1 MYKIDKILIGT
12 HNKGKFKEISDLL
25 PKAIKKISPNEL
37 NIESPQEN
45 GKSFLQNSE
54 IKADFF
60 CKKSHLTTLSDDSGL
75 EIDCLAGKPGIFSSR
90 WAKEFGNFSNAMF
103 EILKKINEANQN
115 KKQKNI
121 KAKFVCSLT
130 IQWPDGKKISEI
142 GEIEGNISPPKGNN
156 GFGYD
161 PIFIPQGY
169 LKTFAEMNY
178 KEKLLIDHRYIAYKK
193 LEKKI
198 KIYFQ

>member
-25 PKAIKKISPNEL
+25 PEKVEKVSPNDL
-37 NIESPQEN
+37 NIESPKEN
-45 GKSFLQNSE
+45 GKTFLQNSE
-54 IKADFF
+54 LKANFF
-60 CKKSHLTTLSDDSGL
+60 CNKSKLITLSDDSGL
-75 EIDCLAGKPGIFSSR
+75 EIDCLNGQPGIFSSR
-90 WAKEFGNFSNAMF
+90 WAKQFGGFDNAMM
-103 EILKKINEANQN
+103 EILN
-115 KKQKNI
+115 KM
-121 KAKFVCSLT
+121 KALNKGTAAQFVCSLT

-142 GEIEGNISPPKGNN
+142 GKIKGNISSKKGNN

-161 PIFIPQGY
+161 PIFVPNGY
-169 LKTFAEMNY
+169 SKTFAEMNY

-198 KIYFQ
+198 KVYFQ

>member
-25 PKAIKKISPNEL
+25 PKAVKKISPNEL
-37 NIESPQEN
+37 NMESPEES

-54 IKADFF
+54 IKANFF

-75 EIDCLAGKPGIFSSR
+75 EIDCLGGKPGIFSSR
-90 WAKEFGNFSNAMF
+90 WAKEFGSFSNAMF
-103 EILKKINEANQN
+103 EILKQISKANQN
-115 KKQKNI
+115 KKQKNT

-130 IQWPDGKKISEI
+130 IQWPNGKKISEI

-156 GFGYD
+156 GFGYA

-178 KEKLLIDHRYIAYKK
+178 REKLLIDHRHVAYKK

>member
-25 PKAIKKISPNEL
+25 PKTIKKISPNEL

-75 EIDCLAGKPGIFSSR
+75 EIDCLDGKPGIFSSR
-90 WAKEFGNFSNAMF
+90 WAKEFGNFSNTMF
-103 EILKKINEANQN
+103 EILKKINKANQN
-115 KKQKNI
+115 KKQTNT

-130 IQWPDGKKISEI
+130 IQWSNGRKISEI

-169 LKTFAEMNY
+169 SKTFAEMNY

-198 KIYFQ
+198 KIFFQ

>member
-12 HNKGKFKEISDLL
+12 HNKGKLKEISDLL

-37 NIESPQEN
+37 NMESPEES

-75 EIDCLAGKPGIFSSR
+75 EIDCLDGKPGIFSSR
-90 WAKEFGNFSNAMF
+90 WAKEFGSFSNAMF
-103 EILKKINEANQN
+103 EILKKINKANQN

-130 IQWPDGKKISEI
+130 IQWSDGKKISEI